1 MQTSLEKL
9 ENLPEIL
16 AVDKPLGISSFD
28 VIRILQKHFG
38 KLKIGHAGTLD
49 PQASGL
55 MILGVGSGTKKL
67 TELILNNKTYITDI
81 VLGKSTTTGDVEGEI
96 VEMFEN
102 PDLKE
107 TQVEDAVYSMRGV
120 LELPVSLYSAIKK
133 DGKPLYKYAREG
145 EVVEQPIRSMEVQDV
160 ACLDWYKQEPFQI
173 VRVRFS
179 VSKGTYVR
187 SLAEELGKR
196 LGVPASLV
204 SLRRTRVGEYMLED
218 AYTIPESWLL
228 DFQNRRKDKKNKA

>member
-1 MQTSLEKL
+1 MKNIQELQT
-9 ENLPEIL
+9 LPEIL
-16 AVDKPLGISSFD
+16 LVDKPLGVSSFD

-55 MILGVGSGTKKL
+55 MILGVKNGTKKL
-67 TELILNNKTYITDI
+67 TELILNNKTYIADI

-96 VEMFEN
+96 VEKVEYS
-102 PDLKE
+102 DLKE
-107 TQVEDAVYSMRGV
+107 KEVEDAVYSMKGV

-145 EVVEQPIRSMEVQDV
+145 KVIEQPIRFMEVQDV

-179 VSKGTYVR
+179 VSKGTYIR

-204 SLRRTRVGEYMLED
+204 SLRRTRVGEYVLED
-218 AYTIPESWLL
+218 AYTIPESWFA
-228 DFQNRRKDKKNKA
+228 DFQNRRKDKKNKT